1 MVRLVL
7 LSWSLLT
14 VLSQTD
20 AGEYIHRDN
29 GTPTI
34 NLLKTGEISDG
45 LEFDNDVKE
54 SARPRR

>member
-34 NLLKTGEISDG
+34 NLLKTGEI
-45 LEFDNDVKE
+45 LTEWNVMMM
-54 SARPRR
+54 